1 MKIGVIGAGAWGTA
15 LAITAARS
23 GNETILWS
31 YDGQYK
37 EFDGVVLPEN
47 LSITKEMGDVKETD
61 AWLVVTPSAFF
72 RETLKKAR
80 VHYNGQPIIICTKGA
95 ECSTGQFMSEIL
107 QTELPECVDF
117 GVLSG
122 PQFAAEV
129 AQGVPT
135 GSTVAG
141 TNNAIIA
148 AQQAL
153 NKLYLDPISDVIGT
167 EICGVGK
174 NAAALISGYNS
185 VMASGENER
194 ALLFTRV
201 WGDVTKIG
209 VASGAQIGTFLGLCG
224 LGDLFLSATSVT
236 SRNYSGGIAIANGQ
250 KPEGT
255 VEGIHALCGLI
266 ERAKSLGVDVPVL
279 IDMKNKLKI

>member
-1 MKIGVIGAGAWGTA
+1 
-15 LAITAARS
+15 LAIAAARS
-23 GNETILWS
+23 GNEVILWS
-31 YDGQYK
+31 YDGLYK
-37 EFDGVVLPEN
+37 EFEGVSLPE
-47 LSITKEMGDVKETD
+47 SIHVTSDMSELKETD
-61 AWLVVTPSAFF
+61 AWLIVTPSAFF

-80 VHYNGQPIIICTKGA
+80 VHYNGQPVIICTKGA
-95 ECSTGQFMSEIL
+95 ECSTGEFMSEIL
-107 QTELPECVDF
+107 HDVLPECIDF

-129 AQGVPT
+129 AQGIPT
-135 GSTVAG
+135 GSTLAG
-141 TNNAIIA
+141 TNNAIIT

-201 WGDVTKIG
+201 WGDVVKIG
-209 VASGAQIGTFLGLCG
+209 VASGAQAITFLGLCG

-266 ERAKSLGVDVPVL
+266 ERAKALGIDVPVL
-279 IDMKNKLKI
+279 EEMKKKLKL